1 MRKMVIP
8 GELIAEGEHK
18 LGEGVFREQGKIYSS
33 VMGLVDEKK
42 GYIRVIPLT
51 GKYMPKVEDFV
62 IGKIEDVQFSHWEV
76 DINSAY
82 SAILNASDY
91 FREIDIFQTAL
102 VKVLA
107 PGDLIFAVVREIT
120 PTKKVY
126 VTMVD
131 RGARIL
137 KGGRLLK
144 INPTKVPR
152 VIGKNSSMIS
162 MLKKEVRCDILV
174 GQNGR
179 IWLNGEAERVNL
191 AVKAIELIER
201 EAHTAG
207 LTERVKNMI
216 TTGK

>member
-1 MRKMVIP
+1 MVLP
-8 GELIAEGEHK
+8 GELIAEGEYK

-42 GYIRVIPLT
+42 GYLRVIPLT
-51 GKYMPKVEDFV
+51 GKYIPKVEDFV
-62 IGKIEDVQFSHWEV
+62 VGKIEDAQFSHWEV
-76 DINSAY
+76 NINSAY

-102 VKVLA
+102 AKILA
-107 PGDLIFAVVREIT
+107 PGDLIFAIVREIT

-126 VTMVD
+126 VTMAD
-131 RGARIL
+131 KMARSL

-144 INPTKVPR
+144 ISPTKVPR

-162 MLKKEVRCDILV
+162 MIKKEARCDILV

-179 IWLNGEAERVNL
+179 IWLNGEAERINL

-207 LTERVKNMI
+207 LTKRVEDMI
-216 TTGK
+216 KEVKL

>member
-1 MRKMVIP
+1 
-8 GELIAEGEHK
+8 
-18 LGEGVFREQGKIYSS
+18 
-33 VMGLVDEKK
+33 EKK
-42 GYIRVIPLT
+42 DYIRVIPLT

-62 IGKIEDVQFSHWEV
+62 IGKIADVQFSHWEV

-91 FREIDIFQTAL
+91 FRDIDIFQTAL
-102 VKVLA
+102 AKILA

-126 VTMVD
+126 ITMAD

-144 INPTKVPR
+144 ISPTKVPR

-162 MLKKEVRCDILV
+162 MIKKEAKCDILV

-179 IWLNGEAERVNL
+179 IWLNGEADRICL

-207 LTERVKNMI
+207 LTERVRDMF
-216 TTGK
+216 T

>member
-1 MRKMVIP
+1 MVIP
-8 GELIAEGEHK
+8 GELIIEGKYK

-33 VMGLVDEKK
+33 VMGFVDEKK

-62 IGKIEDVQFSHWEV
+62 IGKITDVQFSHWEV
-76 DINSAY
+76 DIDSAY

-91 FREIDIFQTAL
+91 FRDIDIFQTAL
-102 VKVLA
+102 AKILA
-107 PGDLIFAVVREIT
+107 PGDLIFAVVREIS

-126 VTMVD
+126 ITMAD

-144 INPTKVPR
+144 VGPTKVPR

-162 MLKKEVRCDILV
+162 MIKKETKCDILV

-179 IWLNGEAERVNL
+179 IWLNGEAERINL
-191 AVKAIELIER
+191 AVKVIELVER

-207 LTERVKNMI
+207 LTERVKDMLVREV
-216 TTGK
+216 KV

>member
-1 MRKMVIP
+1 MRKMVLP
-8 GELIAEGEHK
+8 GELIAEGEYK

-42 GYIRVIPLT
+42 GYLRVIPLT
-51 GKYMPKVEDFV
+51 GKYIPKVEDFV
-62 IGKIEDVQFSHWEV
+62 VGKIEDAQFSHWEV
-76 DINSAY
+76 NINSAY

-102 VKVLA
+102 AKILA
-107 PGDLIFAVVREIT
+107 PGDLIFAIVREIT

-126 VTMVD
+126 VTMAD
-131 RGARIL
+131 KMARSL

-144 INPTKVPR
+144 ISPTKVPR

-162 MLKKEVRCDILV
+162 MIKKETKCDILV

-179 IWLNGEAERVNL
+179 IWLNGEAERINL

-207 LTERVKNMI
+207 LTKRVEDLL
-216 TTGK
+216 TVR

>member
-1 MRKMVIP
+1 MVLP
-8 GELIAEGEHK
+8 GELIAEGEYK

-42 GYIRVIPLT
+42 GYLRVIPLT
-51 GKYMPKVEDFV
+51 GKYIPKVEDFV
-62 IGKIEDVQFSHWEV
+62 VGKIEDAQFSHWEV
-76 DINSAY
+76 NINSAY

-102 VKVLA
+102 AKILA
-107 PGDLIFAVVREIT
+107 PGDLIFAIVREIT

-126 VTMVD
+126 VTMAD
-131 RGARIL
+131 KMARSL

-144 INPTKVPR
+144 ISPTKVPR

-162 MLKKEVRCDILV
+162 MIKKETKCDILV

-179 IWLNGEAERVNL
+179 IWLNGEAERINL

-207 LTERVKNMI
+207 LTKRVEDLL
-216 TTGK
+216 TVR